1 MGVPGDRRAV
11 IPSTLSR
18 FWGRQPELKQLR
30 SLLDTERLVTIIGVG
45 GVGKTRLALELARSC
60 SGSFPGGVWLVDLAR
75 LESPELVGRTI
86 AQSVGAPED
95 RSLDYLER
103 AARVLWAGRQLL
115 LLDNCEHVLAAAA
128 GATLQLL
135 AACPDLRV
143 LATSREP
150 FGVEGEQAW
159 RAPPLDTPAAGVLEL
174 SVVAETAAVQLF
186 CDRARHA
193 IPMFNLTTANV
204 AEVATIC
211 RGLDGLPLALE
222 LAAAWV
228 PVLSLKQV
236 SSRLGDS
243 LALLVSG
250 GSARLP
256 RHRTIRATLDWSHQL
271 LTPVQQ
277 AAFARLSVFVGGFTV
292 EAAEAAFTGLALEGT
307 PLELIAS
314 LVARSLVVADVSTEE
329 ARYRLLEPV
338 RQYAAA
344 KLRAAPEQDNE
355 ARTRHLRFLADL
367 AEAAEWPIFGGPDL
381 PWLRRLDDE
390 LPNIRA
396 ALRWGFGSGRDDAA
410 RLASALIWFLYV
422 RDLDDEGIDWARSAI
437 QAGRRQRGKAALM
450 AGVLSIRIGEFEAAE
465 RYLTESRQLAI
476 EDGRRRDLV
485 NVLAFQAG
493 LALHRGD
500 IETARTAGEE
510 ALNLARQAGDERLL
524 IKPLNRLALV
534 AVYDKDLGR
543 ARDLYRQA
551 IAVAERHEAV
561 WPALAQ
567 RTNLAE
573 IAIEMED
580 YGSARHALSGLF
592 PIMAETGATP
602 SIAVNA
608 VSSTGILAVQRGEP
622 AVGLRL
628 LGAARAQ
635 MDLHRYRDLPLDAER
650 YRRWIETATEQAA
663 GEADAAWSQGLEL
676 SLDQALAEAQAFL
689 AETPEAQGDTA
700 PTRPS
705 IAELGAE
712 PGAANSFLRDGEFW
726 ALGFAGRV
734 VRLRDSKGLRDI
746 ARLLACP
753 GRELAAV
760 DLAAS
765 VQPGILAARYG
776 TQAESGLGLQAD
788 AGPLLDAQAR
798 HEYRERLKEVEGE
811 LAEAAADN
819 DPERAAQAHRERDL
833 LLSQL
838 GAAVG
843 LGGRQRASL
852 DPAERARKAVTGR
865 IREAIGHIEVVHSEL
880 GHHLRRSIRT
890 GTFCAYDPPAP
901 TVWVL

>member
-1 MGVPGDRRAV
+1 
-11 IPSTLSR
+11 
-18 FWGRQPELKQLR
+18 
-30 SLLDTERLVTIIGVG
+30 
-45 GVGKTRLALELARSC
+45 
-60 SGSFPGGVWLVDLAR
+60 
-75 LESPELVGRTI
+75 
-86 AQSVGAPED
+86 
-95 RSLDYLER
+95 
-103 AARVLWAGRQLL
+103 
-115 LLDNCEHVLAAAA
+115 
-128 GATLQLL
+128 
-135 AACPDLRV
+135 
-143 LATSREP
+143 
-150 FGVEGEQAW
+150 
-159 RAPPLDTPAAGVLEL
+159 
-174 SVVAETAAVQLF
+174 
-186 CDRARHA
+186 
-193 IPMFNLTTANV
+193 
-204 AEVATIC
+204 
-211 RGLDGLPLALE
+211 
-222 LAAAWV
+222 
-228 PVLSLKQV
+228 
-236 SSRLGDS
+236 
-243 LALLVSG
+243 
-250 GSARLP
+250 
-256 RHRTIRATLDWSHQL
+256 
-271 LTPVQQ
+271 
-277 AAFARLSVFVGGFTV
+277 
-292 EAAEAAFTGLALEGT
+292 
-307 PLELIAS
+307 
-314 LVARSLVVADVSTEE
+314 
-329 ARYRLLEPV
+329 
-338 RQYAAA
+338 
-344 KLRAAPEQDNE
+344 
-355 ARTRHLRFLADL
+355 
-367 AEAAEWPIFGGPDL
+367 
-381 PWLRRLDDE
+381 
-390 LPNIRA
+390 
-396 ALRWGFGSGRDDAA
+396 
-410 RLASALIWFLYV
+410 
-422 RDLDDEGIDWARSAI
+422 
-437 QAGRRQRGKAALM
+437 
-450 AGVLSIRIGEFEAAE
+450 
-465 RYLTESRQLAI
+465 
-476 EDGRRRDLV
+476 
-485 NVLAFQAG
+485 
-493 LALHRGD
+493 
-500 IETARTAGEE
+500 
-510 ALNLARQAGDERLL
+510 
-524 IKPLNRLALV
+524 
-534 AVYDKDLGR
+534 
-543 ARDLYRQA
+543 
-551 IAVAERHEAV
+551 
-561 WPALAQ
+561 
-567 RTNLAE
+567 
-573 IAIEMED
+573 
-580 YGSARHALSGLF
+580 
-592 PIMAETGATP
+592 MAETGATP